1 VPIDHV
7 GQADDPDF
15 PSQPDRS
22 SPARYAGRV
31 RPNDLYAMQAMASGG
46 EWQELVDVLV
56 GSLNLTRAAVTSS
69 ERDELLTLLAAMGMP
84 GNPLDG
90 LNVEG

>member
-1 VPIDHV
+1 MNEAEVVEQVKALPV
-7 GQADDPDF
+7 
-15 PSQPDRS
+15 
-22 SPARYAGRV
+22 RYAGRV
-31 RPNDLYAMQAMASGG
+31 RPNDLYAMEAMASGG

-84 GNPLDG
+84 EIPLDG

>member
-1 VPIDHV
+1 
-7 GQADDPDF
+7 
-15 PSQPDRS
+15 
-22 SPARYAGRV
+22 
-31 RPNDLYAMQAMASGG
+31 MQAMASGG

-84 GNPLDG
+84 ENPLDG